1 MTADLETHKTP
12 DGYELRSGDDL
23 LGALTWAAMPRVGR
37 SCPGWWLDRPGHA
50 PELISEVPI
59 DLAGDLDAAREATE
73 SAALG
78 FAELIVGDPLL
89 GLLGPV

>member
-12 DGYELRSGDDL
+12 DGYELRSGDGL
-23 LGALTWAAMPRVGR
+23 LGTLTWAATRRIER
-37 SCPGWWLDRPGHA
+37 SCPGWWLDRPGHP

-59 DLAGDLDAAREATE
+59 NLAGDLEAAREATE

-78 FAELIVGDPLL
+78 FAELMVGDPLL
-89 GLLGPV
+89 GLLDPV